1 MTDHHHDRSED
12 LLDVL
17 RDVLRSTDAVPPE
30 VVAAAKESFTW
41 RTIDA
46 ELAAL
51 SYDSLLAGELSG
63 TRGHVDARTLSF
75 EFGQV
80 TVEVEVEVEVEDGDG
95 GCRLVGQVAPRVPES
110 VEVHQVDT
118 SEVKVAQPDQFGRFT
133 FDGIESGAVRLLLRF
148 APADGPAMLLTEWVT
163 I

>member
-12 LLDVL
+12 LLDAL
-17 RDVLRSTDAVPPE
+17 RDALRLTDAVPAE
-30 VVAAAKESFTW
+30 VVSAAKESFTW

-51 SYDSLLAGELSG
+51 SYDSVLTGELAG
-63 TRGHVDARTLSF
+63 TRGQVDTRTVSF
-75 EFGQV
+75 EFGAL
-80 TVEVEVEVEVEDGDG
+80 TVEIEVEDAPSGA

-110 VEVHQVDT
+110 VELHHVEAT
-118 SEVKVAQPDQFGRFT
+118 EATVAQPDQFGRFT
-133 FDGIESGAVRLLLRF
+133 FDSVERGPVRLLLRF
-148 APADGPAMLLTEWVT
+148 APAEGPAMLLTEWVT

>member
-12 LLDVL
+12 LLDALKDAL
-17 RDVLRSTDAVPPE
+17 RLTDGVPDE
-30 VVAAAKESFTW
+30 VVAAAKGSFTW

-51 SYDSLLAGELSG
+51 SYDSLLTGELAG
-63 TRGHVDARTLSF
+63 TRGQVDTRTLSF
-75 EFGQV
+75 EFGPL
-80 TVEVEVEVEVEDGDG
+80 TVEIEVDDAPSGP

-110 VEVHQVDT
+110 VEVHHVEM
-118 SEVKVAQPDQFGRFT
+118 SGAKVIQPDGFGRFT
-133 FDGIESGAVRLLLRF
+133 FEGVERGPVRLLLRF
-148 APADGPAMLLTEWVT
+148 SPAEGPAMLLTEWVT